1 MLFFK
6 KYFFEPIQFYNLV
19 PYLAKPPRNWESRIW
34 LAKTYPRVIGELR
47 YVKRNFEV
55 NLKRVETDKK
65 VIISSFPYQPYTIAI
80 RLLEAYL
87 WVWIVK
93 QF

>member
-1 MLFFK
+1 M
-6 KYFFEPIQFYNLV
+6 
-19 PYLAKPPRNWESRIW
+19 
-34 LAKTYPRVIGELR
+34 IGELR
-47 YVKRNFEV
+47 YVERNFEV

-87 WVWIVK
+87 
-93 QF
+93 

>member
-1 MLFFK
+1 MQFFK
-6 KYFFEPIQFYNLV
+6 KVLYGTSFIIWYFIFQNRQETENPEYGQ
-19 PYLAKPPRNWESRIW
+19 
-34 LAKTYPRVIGELR
+34 KTYPRVIGELR

-93 QF
+93 RF